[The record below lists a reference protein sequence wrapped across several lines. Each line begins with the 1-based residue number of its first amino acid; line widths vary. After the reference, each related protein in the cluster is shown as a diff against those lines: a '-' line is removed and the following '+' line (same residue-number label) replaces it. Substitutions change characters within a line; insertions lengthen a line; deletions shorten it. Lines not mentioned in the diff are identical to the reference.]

1 MPDRPKLAEPLIAVL
16 YTRVSRDRSRRRK
29 SVTEQDAEGR
39 EVANR
44 EGWVIPDDAVF
55 TDNHRSASRFAKKPR
70 VGWEAVLAYLQT
82 NPVDVLILWEVSRGD
97 RRLGPWVGLLD
108 LCREHHIKIHVVK
121 DDETYDPTDQR
132 DRRALAQEGL
142 EAESESERTSR
153 RIQRDKRASALDGRP
168 PGRLNFGY
176 RREYDDRGYYVR
188 TLIDEQQAHIKR
200 DIIDAGV
207 VAGRSLSAIVREL
220 NERRDQV
227 RAEAW
232 RAARD
237 AASGPDPWVDRRQ
250 AVQELVAHGRRWDPP
265 EGGRWHTMTVRRL
278 ALSPTYAA
286 KRLHRG
292 VVVGDGRWPA
302 ITDEQT
308 FNLVTVILSDPSRRK
323 QAGTRL
329 RYQLAGAARC
339 ARDGCNGLI
348 RSGHRNEYRCASCLS
363 CSINMA
369 AADFIINGLMVRR
382 LRIPGVFDLLT
393 AEGDDAGLDAA
404 ERDERDL
411 QQRLDD
417 HYREAAAGRLTA
429 RGLGMV
435 EADLLPQ
442 IEAARA
448 RVGRLRQSAAPSRLR
463 GLDPLEL
470 AATWVDQP
478 PAIRRDVIMLLAD
491 VRLSANSKGKRA
503 TPWRFAESRWRG
515 ESTTWGQRW
524 TDAGELPPA

>member
-1 MPDRPKLAEPLIAVL
+1 MPDRPRLAEPLIAVL

-39 EVANR
+39 EVAHR
-44 EGWVIPDDAVF
+44 ETWHIPDDAVF

-70 VGWEAVLAYLQT
+70 VGWDAVLAYLASQ
-82 NPVDVLILWEVSRGD
+82 PVHVLILWEVSRGD
-97 RRLGPWVGLLD
+97 RRLGPWIALLD
-108 LCREHHIKIHVVK
+108 LCRERNILIHIIK
-121 DDETYDPTDQR
+121 DEETYDPTDPR
-132 DRRALAQEGL
+132 DRKYLAQEGIDA
-142 EAESESERTSR
+142 EAETEKLSK
-153 RIQRDKRASALDGRP
+153 RIKRDKRASALDGRP

-176 RREYDDRGYYVR
+176 RRVYDSSGHYLE
-188 TLIDEQQAHIKR
+188 TLIEEQQAHIKR
-200 DIIDAGV
+200 DYVDAGI
-207 VAGRSLSAIVREL
+207 VAGRSLSAIARDL
-220 NERRDQV
+220 NDRRADA
-227 RAEAW
+227 RTEAW
-232 RAARD
+232 RAAR
-237 AASGPDPWVDRRQ
+237 AAAAGPDDWPTRWRAVREIVRR
-250 AVQELVAHGRRWDPP
+250 GRCWDPP
-265 EGGRWHTMTVRRL
+265 EGPIWRTMNIRRL
-278 ALSPTYAA
+278 ALNPTYAG
-286 KRLHRG
+286 KRVHQG
-292 VVVGDGRWPA
+292 KVIGDARWPA
-302 ITDEQT
+302 ITDEKT
-308 FNLVTVILSDPSRRK
+308 FNLITAILSDPSRRK

-348 RSGHRNEYRCASCLS
+348 RSGHKGEYRCASCLS

-382 LRIPGVFDLLT
+382 LRIPGVFDVLT
-393 AEGDDAGLDAA
+393 TQGDDAAVEAA
-404 ERDERDL
+404 EMEERGI

-448 RVGRLRQSAAPSRLR
+448 RVARLRQSVAPSRLR

-478 PAIRRDVIMLLAD
+478 PAIRRDAIMLLSD
-491 VRLSANSKGKRA
+491 VRLSANSKGRRA

-515 ESTTWGQRW
+515 ESATWGQQW
-524 TDAGELPPA
+524 MAAGDAPSA